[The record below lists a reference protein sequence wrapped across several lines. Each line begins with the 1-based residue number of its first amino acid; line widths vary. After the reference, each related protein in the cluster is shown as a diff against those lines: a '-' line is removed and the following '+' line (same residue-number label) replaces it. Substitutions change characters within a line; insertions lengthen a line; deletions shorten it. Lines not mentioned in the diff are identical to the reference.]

1 PSKLTTVKALSE
13 SSGLSSIPSIYTFP
27 KQPNHEPVSDT
38 KEPIPTI
45 DFSLLISSN
54 PDERSKTIRE
64 LGKAC
69 GDWGFFMVT
78 NHGVPERMMK
88 AMIEVCREFFELTEE
103 EKGEC
108 EGKHVLDPIRYGTSF
123 NPSVDKILYW
133 RDYLKI
139 FQHPAFHSPSNPP
152 SFREIALEYSKRT
165 RGVMKEIVRG
175 ISESLGLEDKY
186 IEKASNLENC
196 LQIMIANLYP
206 SCPQPE
212 LAMGLPAHSDHGLLT
227 LLIQND
233 TVGLQ
238 VLHKDKWVN
247 IHPIPNSF
255 LANIGDHIEILSNR
269 KYKSVLH
276 RAVVN
281 DRDAR
286 ISIALAHGPAMDA
299 AVSPAPMLLEDGQN
313 PLAYRAMKYKE
324 YVELQQSN
332 KLDGKSCLEHIR
344 NRGIE
349 IALEYSKRVR
359 LVAREII
366 RGISESL
373 GLEKDYIDETLNLEN
388 GLQLIAA
395 NLYPPCPQ
403 PELAMGLPPHSDH
416 GLLTLLIQNQIGGL
430 QVQHKGKWVNIDP
443 IPNSFLANIGD
454 HIEILSNG
462 KYKSVLHRA
471 VVNNRDVRISIAVPH
486 GPALDAIVSPAPKLV
501 EIVGNPPAYGAMK
514 YKEYLELQQGSMLNG
529 KSSLERIR

>member
-1 PSKLTTVKALSE
+1 MAAIAPIGPQLSQPSLSQPPPPKLTTVKALSE
-13 SSGLSSIPSIYTFP
+13 SPGLSSIPSIYTFP

-69 GDWGFFMVT
+69 RDWGFFMVT
-78 NHGVPERMMK
+78 NHGMPERMMK

-123 NPSVDKILYW
+123 NPSVDKIL
-133 RDYLKI
+133 
-139 FQHPAFHSPSNPP
+139 
-152 SFREIALEYSKRT
+152 EIALEYSKRT
-165 RGVMKEIVRG
+165 RAVMKEIVRG

-206 SCPQPE
+206 PCPQPE

-255 LANIGDHIEILSNR
+255 LANIGDHIEILSHG

-281 DRDAR
+281 DRDVR
-286 ISIALAHGPAMDA
+286 ISIALAHGPAADA

-344 NRGIE
+344 NRGI
-349 IALEYSKRVR
+349 
-359 LVAREII
+359 
-366 RGISESL
+366 
-373 GLEKDYIDETLNLEN
+373 
-388 GLQLIAA
+388 
-395 NLYPPCPQ
+395 
-403 PELAMGLPPHSDH
+403 
-416 GLLTLLIQNQIGGL
+416 
-430 QVQHKGKWVNIDP
+430 
-443 IPNSFLANIGD
+443 
-454 HIEILSNG
+454 
-462 KYKSVLHRA
+462 
-471 VVNNRDVRISIAVPH
+471 
-486 GPALDAIVSPAPKLV
+486 
-501 EIVGNPPAYGAMK
+501 
-514 YKEYLELQQGSMLNG
+514 
-529 KSSLERIR
+529 

>member
-1 PSKLTTVKALSE
+1 MSNPSQFLQSRTVSQPLYHRRRCSHMAAIGPTSPQLSQPSLSHPPPPKLTTVKALSE
-13 SSGLSSIPSIYTFP
+13 SPGLSSIPSIYTIP
-27 KQPNHEPVSDT
+27 KQPNHELVSDT

-69 GDWGFFMVT
+69 RDWGFFMVT

-123 NPSVDKILYW
+123 NPSVEKILYW

-139 FQHPAFHSPSNPP
+139 FQHPSFHSPSNPP
-152 SFREIALEYSKRT
+152 SLREIALEYSKRA

-186 IEKASNLENC
+186 IEKATNLENC

-238 VLHKDKWVN
+238 VLHKDQWVN

-255 LANIGDHIEILSNR
+255 LANIGDHIEIMSNG

-281 DRDAR
+281 DRDVR
-286 ISIALAHGPAMDA
+286 ISIALFHGPAADA

-324 YVELQQSN
+324 YLELQQSS

-344 NRGIE
+344 NRGI
-349 IALEYSKRVR
+349 
-359 LVAREII
+359 
-366 RGISESL
+366 
-373 GLEKDYIDETLNLEN
+373 
-388 GLQLIAA
+388 
-395 NLYPPCPQ
+395 
-403 PELAMGLPPHSDH
+403 
-416 GLLTLLIQNQIGGL
+416 
-430 QVQHKGKWVNIDP
+430 
-443 IPNSFLANIGD
+443 
-454 HIEILSNG
+454 
-462 KYKSVLHRA
+462 
-471 VVNNRDVRISIAVPH
+471 
-486 GPALDAIVSPAPKLV
+486 
-501 EIVGNPPAYGAMK
+501 
-514 YKEYLELQQGSMLNG
+514 
-529 KSSLERIR
+529 

>member
-1 PSKLTTVKALSE
+1 MAAIAPIGPQLSQPPLSHPPPSKLTTVKALSE

-255 LANIGDHIEILSNR
+255 LANIGDHIEE
-269 KYKSVLH
+269 V
-276 RAVVN
+276 
-281 DRDAR
+281 
-286 ISIALAHGPAMDA
+286 
-299 AVSPAPMLLEDGQN
+299 
-313 PLAYRAMKYKE
+313 
-324 YVELQQSN
+324 
-332 KLDGKSCLEHIR
+332 
-344 NRGIE
+344 
-349 IALEYSKRVR
+349 
-359 LVAREII
+359 
-366 RGISESL
+366 
-373 GLEKDYIDETLNLEN
+373 
-388 GLQLIAA
+388 
-395 NLYPPCPQ
+395 
-403 PELAMGLPPHSDH
+403 
-416 GLLTLLIQNQIGGL
+416 
-430 QVQHKGKWVNIDP
+430 
-443 IPNSFLANIGD
+443 
-454 HIEILSNG
+454 
-462 KYKSVLHRA
+462 
-471 VVNNRDVRISIAVPH
+471 
-486 GPALDAIVSPAPKLV
+486 
-501 EIVGNPPAYGAMK
+501 
-514 YKEYLELQQGSMLNG
+514 
-529 KSSLERIR
+529 

>member
-1 PSKLTTVKALSE
+1 MHLHIPSQFLQSRIVSQPLYRRPRCSHMAAIAPIGPQLSQPSLSHPPPSKLTTVKALSE

-108 EGKHVLDPIRYGTSF
+108 EGKHWIKFCIGETISRFFS
-123 NPSVDKILYW
+123 ILP
-133 RDYLKI
+133 
-139 FQHPAFHSPSNPP
+139 FTHPAIPLPS
-152 SFREIALEYSKRT
+152 ART
-165 RGVMKEIVRG
+165 RHGVAR
-175 ISESLGLEDKY
+175 SLRPWSFD
-186 IEKASNLENC
+186 
-196 LQIMIANLYP
+196 P
-206 SCPQPE
+206 SHP
-212 LAMGLPAHSDHGLLT
+212 
-227 LLIQND
+227 ND

-255 LANIGDHIEILSNR
+255 LANIGDHIELQQKNPRSNERNILSNR

-332 KLDGKSCLEHIR
+332 KFDGKSCLEHIR
-344 NRGIE
+344 NRGI
-349 IALEYSKRVR
+349 
-359 LVAREII
+359 
-366 RGISESL
+366 
-373 GLEKDYIDETLNLEN
+373 
-388 GLQLIAA
+388 
-395 NLYPPCPQ
+395 
-403 PELAMGLPPHSDH
+403 
-416 GLLTLLIQNQIGGL
+416 
-430 QVQHKGKWVNIDP
+430 
-443 IPNSFLANIGD
+443 
-454 HIEILSNG
+454 
-462 KYKSVLHRA
+462 
-471 VVNNRDVRISIAVPH
+471 
-486 GPALDAIVSPAPKLV
+486 
-501 EIVGNPPAYGAMK
+501 
-514 YKEYLELQQGSMLNG
+514 
-529 KSSLERIR
+529 

>member
-1 PSKLTTVKALSE
+1 MAAIAPIGPQLSQPSLSHPPPSKLTTVKALSE

-133 RDYLKI
+133 RDHLKI

-227 LLIQND
+227 LLIQTTPWGFKCYTKTNGSIS
-233 TVGLQ
+233 TPSP
-238 VLHKDKWVN
+238 
-247 IHPIPNSF
+247 IHF
-255 LANIGDHIEILSNR
+255 
-269 KYKSVLH
+269 
-276 RAVVN
+276 
-281 DRDAR
+281 
-286 ISIALAHGPAMDA
+286 
-299 AVSPAPMLLEDGQN
+299 
-313 PLAYRAMKYKE
+313 
-324 YVELQQSN
+324 
-332 KLDGKSCLEHIR
+332 
-344 NRGIE
+344 
-349 IALEYSKRVR
+349 
-359 LVAREII
+359 
-366 RGISESL
+366 
-373 GLEKDYIDETLNLEN
+373 
-388 GLQLIAA
+388 
-395 NLYPPCPQ
+395 
-403 PELAMGLPPHSDH
+403 
-416 GLLTLLIQNQIGGL
+416 
-430 QVQHKGKWVNIDP
+430 
-443 IPNSFLANIGD
+443 
-454 HIEILSNG
+454 
-462 KYKSVLHRA
+462 
-471 VVNNRDVRISIAVPH
+471 
-486 GPALDAIVSPAPKLV
+486 
-501 EIVGNPPAYGAMK
+501 
-514 YKEYLELQQGSMLNG
+514 
-529 KSSLERIR
+529 